1 MWPADHSLPTPD
13 LKENYRI
20 LNQRILSR
28 ISVKAN
34 LRQFHFVGLLTCSIK
49 CV

>member
-1 MWPADHSLPTPD
+1 MWPADHSLPTSD

-20 LNQRILSR
+20 LNQVLSR

-34 LRQFHFVGLLTCSIK
+34 LHQCHFVGVLTCSIK